1 MATSGEHI
9 SDFVVGINVDLDDTA
24 LGKAINKIKD
34 FKDNIKT
41 LATGAGFGSL
51 LQQINKATKG
61 IMDATRA
68 TGDWATELERTAK
81 RTGVSSDVLQRLN
94 IIEKEN
100 NMAEGTL
107 SSILE
112 DIKQKQISADY
123 GQYDEGYLRAGIS
136 LRGGTPAEILEN
148 IIGQGIAGGPER
160 QRRLAQLLGVDQSI
174 FELGEADIRKIGK
187 EEVLSDDEK
196 KKFIELNKEFGKFD
210 VKWDALKK
218 KLQILVMP
226 LVEKILEFAN
236 KHMKKLL
243 DYIDDLLNDEEAM
256 NKIKGFLENSVTIL
270 LTIVSIC
277 LPPIIAAITLI
288 GKLLFAGAI
297 SPLMTILGLII
308 KISKFTI
315 FTSTIS
321 VFGDVLFQTSEK
333 MTLLQKAA
341 RVCGLVLH
349 GLLSTVIKLTWGI
362 IKLGWSLLTNPLTWY
377 AVLLAGLIVIVTDLI
392 NVATGGEAKIFR
404 WLEKIT
410 EKVWGLGTAFK
421 WMRKSIEWAVG
432 GKEKREKVYQEN
444 VVDKLMEIYKK
455 NTGVEDDETLKFMRD
470 TLTDTVHEN
479 FKQGKTKIVAKEVE
493 GNIAFKFMKPD
504 FNPKYE
510 KGEDFVHH
518 MMRLNQ
524 HILDKAKENNKE
536 KVKGKETVINVENH
550 NTIEING
557 DDAEKNANAVMRAF
571 GSQLEEELSK
581 AGNLFGNTENF

>member
-9 SDFVVGINVDLDDTA
+9 DDFVVGINVDLDDTA

-41 LATGAGFGSL
+41 LATGAGFGFL

-277 LPPIIAAITLI
+277 LPPIISAITLI
-288 GKLLFAGAI
+288 GKLLLAGAV
-297 SPLMTILGLII
+297 SPLLKIIGLIW
-308 KISKFTI
+308 KISKFSF
-315 FTSTIS
+315 FTGIIGT
-321 VFGDVLFQTSEK
+321 FGDVLFQTSEK
-333 MTLLQKAA
+333 MTLLQKSA
-341 RVCGLVLH
+341 RICGLVLH
-349 GLLSTVIKLTWGI
+349 GLFSIVLKLTWGI

-377 AVLLAGLIVIVTDLI
+377 AALLGGLLVIITDII
-392 NVATGGEAKIFR
+392 NVSTGGEAKIFR
-404 WLEKIT
+404 WLERIT
-410 EKVWGLGTAFK
+410 EKIKWLHDIIKTMRIGIEGLFGD
-421 WMRKSIEWAVG
+421 
-432 GKEKREKVYQEN
+432 EKMQK
-444 VVDKLMEIYKK
+444 KLEAEV
-455 NTGVEDDETLKFMRD
+455 T
-470 TLTDTVHEN
+470 TDTVLKGVGIDETSTKGKFIKDIVMGLVNSSSEEKKDTVKAKDAVQGGVFQGGVPYAPKETTKQDSAFAQAMLKQQTLFPNMPKSYNKTQEN
-479 FKQGKTKIVAKEVE
+479 KYDFYNYNTININGEDAEENAKQVGR
-493 GNIAFKFMKPD
+493 FMQGQ
-504 FNPKYE
+504 FPKYI
-510 KGEDFVHH
+510 K
-518 MMRLNQ
+518 Q
-524 HILDKAKENNKE
+524 
-536 KVKGKETVINVENH
+536 T
-550 NTIEING
+550 EIG
-557 DDAEKNANAVMRAF
+557 
-571 GSQLEEELSK
+571 K